1 MDGIIALNKPCGP
14 TSHDMV
20 IFLRQ
25 ILKEKKIG
33 HTGTLDPIATGVLV
47 LGIGKG
53 TKILEFLQTEPKE
66 YFAQITFGINTDT
79 LDLTGKILSINN
91 CLSFSSKELEEK
103 LSIFEG
109 EILQTPPSFSALKF
123 KGKKLYEYA
132 RQGKKVE
139 VSPRKVKIW
148 ELKLLKFNPSEKIA
162 TIKIKCSKGTY
173 VRSLVDNIGQKMGC
187 GATLSSLKR
196 LAVGEFSIETALP
209 PSEIQ
214 KAITKGKTDAF
225 YTLNEAL
232 HNLPALRVLESITQ
246 IKNGQILPLP
256 GNHQH
261 EEGQI
266 LRLIDKKDQCLAIG
280 EVVLREGRKWVK
292 PRKVLI

>member
-53 TKILEFLQTEPKE
+53 TRILEFLQTEPKE
-66 YFAQITFGINTDT
+66 YFAQIIFGINTDT
-79 LDLTGKILSINN
+79 MDLTGKILSINN
-91 CLSFSSKELEEK
+91 CLSFSFKKLEEK

-139 VSPRKVKIW
+139 AAPRKVKIW

-196 LAVGEFSIETALP
+196 LAVGEFSIETALH

-214 KAITKGKTDAF
+214 KAITKGKTDVF

-246 IKNGQILPLP
+246 IKNGQSLPLP
-256 GNHQH
+256 VNHKH

-280 EVVLREGRKWVK
+280 EVVLREGQKWVK